1 MHVESLGFYRRS
13 ISFLSTSRYWQQWCS
28 HCVGSSWST
37 TNWSCW
43 LSEWA
48 WTSSWRQDKTSP
60 ELIGI
65 TLSPSYSTVS
75 AWYLLCSSSDVS
87 PRSDTVL
94 TGSIATC
101 LVFSPE
107 DPNQV
112 FVGTDLV
119 STDLLKI
126 LIFLLLHRV
135 LYYTTLA
142 IPREHSHM
150 SIMLHQVV
158 LLVINIIIK
167 Q

>member
-1 MHVESLGFYRRS
+1 M
-13 ISFLSTSRYWQQWCS
+13 
-28 HCVGSSWST
+28 
-37 TNWSCW
+37 
-43 LSEWA
+43 
-48 WTSSWRQDKTSP
+48 
-60 ELIGI
+60 
-65 TLSPSYSTVS
+65 S

-126 LIFLLLHRV
+126 LIFFV
-135 LYYTTLA
+135 TT
-142 IPREHSHM
+142 
-150 SIMLHQVV
+150 QGVV
-158 LLVINIIIK
+158 LHHTRYTKRTFPHVYHASSGCASGN
-167 Q
+167 